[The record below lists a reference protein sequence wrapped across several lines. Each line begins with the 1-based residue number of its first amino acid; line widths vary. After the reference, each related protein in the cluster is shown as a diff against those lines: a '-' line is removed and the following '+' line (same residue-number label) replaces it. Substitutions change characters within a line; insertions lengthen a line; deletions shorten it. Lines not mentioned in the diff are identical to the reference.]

1 MYLKW
6 PETYR
11 TTKGPPESQENPVI
25 LTALPLRSLN
35 PHATNRHRQDETPP
49 PAQRRWAT
57 GGNAGIYVRVLFAL
71 ITVGEPD
78 TRFRR

>member
-1 MYLKW
+1 MSTVIWMK
-6 PETYR
+6 
-11 TTKGPPESQENPVI
+11 ENTWLHLEI
-25 LTALPLRSLN
+25 RS
-35 PHATNRHRQDETPP
+35 RQDETPP

-57 GGNAGIYVRVLFAL
+57 GGNAGIYVRVLSAL